1 MKKEILVTSN
11 VNPDLDG
18 FACVFAYAYF
28 LNQTGIKAIA
38 SISGK
43 HHEEADHVIF
53 EYGLNLD
60 IKEENP
66 QEYNQIVIVD
76 ASGLECLDKRT
87 DPDHVVEI
95 IDHRKVN
102 FSEQFVNAKVQIEL
116 VGAAATLVAEK
127 YKENSVAVPKDIATL
142 MYGAII
148 SNTLNFQA
156 KVTTDRDRKI
166 AVWLKKENNFPDDFA
181 HKMFM
186 SKSDLAGEKL
196 IQILHEDFAG
206 FAGHN
211 FGSYKLGTAQIEMI
225 GGKELAESRKNEIIT
240 ELKKIMVDQNLNFVF
255 LTIIDLEANQ
265 NIIVAPTKEI
275 EKILS
280 KVLNIE
286 FIDQI
291 AVRPGLIMRK
301 EIVPLLKE
309 EFISLS
315 QSKGSYE
322 KN

>member
-28 LNQTGIKAIA
+28 LNKIGNKAIP

-43 HHEEADHVIF
+43 HHEEADHVIS

-66 QEYNQIVIVD
+66 QEYNKIVIVD
-76 ASGLECLDKRT
+76 ASGLDCLDKRT
-87 DPDHVVEI
+87 DPDDVIEI

-102 FSEQFVNAKVQIEL
+102 LSEQFVNAKAQIEL

-127 YKENSVAVPKDIATL
+127 YQENAVAMPKDIATL
-142 MYGAII
+142 VYGAII

-156 KVTTDRDRKI
+156 KVATDRDREI
-166 AVWLKKENNFPDDFA
+166 AVWLKRENNFPDDFA
-181 HKMFM
+181 HKMFL
-186 SKSDLAGEKL
+186 SKSDLSGQKL
-196 IQILHEDFAG
+196 IQVLHEDFAG
-206 FAGHN
+206 FTGHN

-225 GGKELAESRKNEIIT
+225 GGKELVLTRKPEIII
-240 ELKKIMVDQNLNFVF
+240 ELKKIMADQNLNFVF

-265 NIIVAPTKEI
+265 NIIVAPTQEI
-275 EKILS
+275 EQILS
-280 KVLNIE
+280 KVLNAT
-286 FIDQI
+286 FIDQVAI
-291 AVRPGLIMRK
+291 RPGLIMRK

-309 EFISLS
+309 EFINLS
-315 QSKGSYE
+315 QKGDDE

>member
-1 MKKEILVTSN
+1 MKNEILVTSN

-28 LNQTGIKAIA
+28 LNQIGTKATP

-43 HHEEADHVIF
+43 HHEEADHVIS
-53 EYGLNLD
+53 EYGLHLD
-60 IKEENP
+60 IKEDNP
-66 QEYNQIVIVD
+66 QDYNQIVIVD

-87 DPDHVVEI
+87 DPNHVIEI

-127 YKENSVAVPKDIATL
+127 YKENAVAMPKDIATL
-142 MYGAII
+142 IYGAII

-156 KVTTDRDRKI
+156 KVTTDRDKEI
-166 AVWLKKENNFPDDFA
+166 GVWLKEENNFPDDFA

-186 SKSDLAGEKL
+186 SKSDLSGEKL
-196 IQILHEDFAG
+196 IRILYEDVAD

-211 FGSYKLGTAQIEMI
+211 FGSYKLSTAQIEMI
-225 GGKELAESRKNEIIT
+225 GGEELALSRKTEIIT
-240 ELKKIMVDQNLNFVF
+240 ELKKIMTDQNYNFVF

-265 NIIVAPTKEI
+265 NIIMAPTKEI
-275 EKILS
+275 EKTLS
-280 KVLNIE
+280 KVLNIT
-286 FIDQI
+286 FSDQI
-291 AVRPGLIMRK
+291 AVRPGFIMRK

-309 EFISLS
+309 EFINLS
-315 QSKGSYE
+315 QKEAHG
-322 KN
+322 K